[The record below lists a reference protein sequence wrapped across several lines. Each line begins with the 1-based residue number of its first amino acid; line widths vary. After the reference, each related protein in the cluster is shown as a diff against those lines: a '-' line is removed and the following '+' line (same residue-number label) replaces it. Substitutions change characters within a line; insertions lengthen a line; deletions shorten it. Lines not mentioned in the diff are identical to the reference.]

1 MLGSE
6 LLDIFK
12 CLTKQDRREL
22 HDFVRSPFHNKRE
35 DVVRLFEY
43 LDTYLKDT
51 PSVFSLK
58 KESKNITTVF
68 KKENVFKAVFV
79 DVQNYDDKQLRY
91 TMSFLL
97 KCIRQFLIYKDLT
110 INDLNNEIALNR
122 ALRQRGADK
131 IFEKNIQQS
140 FLFFE
145 NQNLRHAD
153 FYFYKYRLQMVEYE
167 YLHRRQRGGELH
179 LQEISDSF
187 DDFFMVEILRLAC
200 AMKAHQG
207 ISQRTYHLSFLEEVL
222 NKIEKGTYKP
232 TSFPKESGFPPSTV
246 FAYYFAYKTLSN
258 NAQSADFQSLKDFIV
273 EKGDIFPQTE
283 IRDLTLVAINFCI
296 KKLNSGE
303 REYEQQALD
312 LYKNGLKTGSFLE
325 SGELSSYTYTNV
337 MLLAVKKGEFEWA
350 EQFLQDFKKYLPA
363 RERENLFKYNLA
375 MFYFRRND
383 YPKAMQLLQE
393 VTLKDVLHNLDAR
406 RVLMR
411 IYYELGEFDA
421 LDSLLESFKI
431 FLHRQKD
438 LSYHRQSYL
447 NLIKFVK
454 KLLQTN
460 LSDKKEKEI
469 LRGLIEST
477 TELTERDWLLGQLA

>member
-6 LLDIFK
+6 LLEIFK
-12 CLTKQDRREL
+12 CLTKQDRRDL

-35 DVVRLFEY
+35 DVILLFEY
-43 LDTYLKDT
+43 ITKNLKEG
-51 PSVFSLK
+51 PSVFRD
-58 KESKNITTVF
+58 KEGKNIGSIF

-79 DVQNYDDKQLRY
+79 DAHNYDDKQLRY

-167 YLHRRQRGGELH
+167 YLHRRQRGGDLH

-187 DDFFMVEILRLAC
+187 DDFFIVEMLRLAC

-207 ISQRTYHLSFLEEVL
+207 ISQRTYHLSFLGEIL
-222 NKIEKGTYKP
+222 DRIEKGIYKP
-232 TSFPKESGFPPSTV
+232 TPSV
-246 FAYYFAYKTLSN
+246 FAYYFAYKTLSD
-258 NAQSADFQSLKDFIV
+258 NAQSTDFQSLKDFIV
-273 EKGDIFPQTE
+273 EKGGIFPQTE

-325 SGELSSYTYTNV
+325 SGELSTYTYTNV

-460 LSDKKEKEI
+460 LSDKKEREI

>member
-6 LLDIFK
+6 LLEIFK

-35 DVVRLFEY
+35 DVILLYEY
-43 LDTYLKDT
+43 LNKNFKEG
-51 PSVFSLK
+51 PSVFQDN
-58 KESKNITTVF
+58 EHKNLGSVF

-79 DVQNYDDKQLRY
+79 DVKNYDDKQLRY

-97 KCIRQFLIYKDLT
+97 KCIRQFLVYKDLT
-110 INDLNNEIALNR
+110 VNELNNEIALNR

-207 ISQRTYHLSFLEEVL
+207 ISQRTYNLSFLEEVL
-222 NKIEKGTYKP
+222 TKIEKGTYAP
-232 TSFPKESGFPPSTV
+232 TPSPQSAGFTSSTV
-246 FAYYFAYKTLSN
+246 LAYYFAYKTLSN
-258 NAQSADFQSLKDFIV
+258 NAQSADFQSLKNFIV
-273 EKGDIFPQTE
+273 EKGSIFPQIE

-303 REYEQQALD
+303 RQYELEALD
-312 LYKNGLKTGSFLE
+312 LYKSGLEKGSFLE
-325 SGELSSYTYTNV
+325 NGELSPYTYKNIM
-337 MLLAVKKGEFEWA
+337 MLSVKNNEFEWS
-350 EQFLQDFKKYLPA
+350 EQFLHNFKKYLPA

-375 MFYFRRND
+375 LFYFRKNE
-383 YPKAMQLLQE
+383 YAKAMQLLQE
-393 VTLKDVLHNLDAR
+393 VTLKDALYNLDAR
-406 RVLMR
+406 RVLMC

-460 LSDKKEKEI
+460 LLDKKEREI
-469 LRGLIEST
+469 LRGQILET
-477 TELTERDWLLGQLA
+477 TELTERDWLLGQLV

>member
-6 LLDIFK
+6 LLEIFK

-35 DVVRLFEY
+35 DVMRLFEY
-43 LDTYLKDT
+43 LDKNLKD
-51 PSVFSLK
+51 S
-58 KESKNITTVF
+58 ESKNITTAF
-68 KKENVFKAVFV
+68 EKENVFKAVFV
-79 DVQNYDDKQLRY
+79 DVKKYDDKQLRY

-140 FLFFE
+140 FLLFE

-167 YLHRRQRGGELH
+167 YLHRRQRGGDLH

-187 DDFFMVEILRLAC
+187 DDFYMVEILRLAC

-207 ISQRTYHLSFLEEVL
+207 ISQRTYNLTLLEAVLS
-222 NKIEKGTYKP
+222 KIESNTYKP
-232 TSFPKESGFPPSTV
+232 TPSV
-246 FAYYFAYKTLSN
+246 FAYYFAYKTLSI
-258 NAQSADFQSLKDFIV
+258 NAQSVDFQSLKSFIV
-273 EKGDIFPQTE
+273 EKGTIFPQAE

-337 MLLAVKKGEFEWA
+337 MLLAIKKGEFEWA
-350 EQFLQDFKKYLPA
+350 EQFLYDFKKYLPA

-460 LSDKKEKEI
+460 LSDKIEKEI
-469 LRGLIEST
+469 LRGQIEST
-477 TELTERDWLLGQLA
+477 TELTERDWLLEQLV

>member
-35 DVVRLFEY
+35 DVIRLFEY
-43 LDTYLKDT
+43 LDKYLKEG
-51 PSVFSLK
+51 PSVFLLK

-68 KKENVFKAVFV
+68 IKENVFKAVFV
-79 DVQNYDDKQLRY
+79 DVKNYDDKQLRY

-97 KCIRQFLIYKDLT
+97 KCIRHFLIYKELT
-110 INDLNNEIALNR
+110 INELNNEIALNR

-207 ISQRTYHLSFLEEVL
+207 ISQRTYNLSFLEEVL
-222 NKIEKGTYKP
+222 TKIEKGDYKP
-232 TSFPKESGFPPSTV
+232 TPSV

-258 NAQSADFQSLKDFIV
+258 NAQSTDFQSLKDFIV
-273 EKGDIFPQTE
+273 EKGSIFPQTE

-460 LSDKKEKEI
+460 LLDKKEKE
-469 LRGLIEST
+469 LLKAQIEST
-477 TELTERDWLLGQLA
+477 TELTERDWLLGQLV

>member
-6 LLDIFK
+6 LLEIFK

-35 DVVRLFEY
+35 DVMRLYQY
-43 LDTYLKDT
+43 LDKYLKDSET
-51 PSVFSLK
+51 
-58 KESKNITTVF
+58 KNIAMIL

-79 DVQNYDDKQLRY
+79 DVKKYDDKQLRY

-167 YLHRRQRGGELH
+167 YLHRRQRGGDLH

-187 DDFFMVEILRLAC
+187 DDFYMVEILRLAC

-207 ISQRTYHLSFLEEVL
+207 ISQRTYNLTLLEAVLS
-222 NKIEKGTYKP
+222 KIESNTYKP
-232 TSFPKESGFPPSTV
+232 TPSV
-246 FAYYFAYKTLSN
+246 FAYYFAYKTLSI
-258 NAQSADFQSLKDFIV
+258 NAQSADFQSLKYFIV
-273 EKGDIFPQTE
+273 EKGTIFPQAE

-337 MLLAVKKGEFEWA
+337 MLLAVKKGEFDWA
-350 EQFLQDFKKYLPA
+350 EQFLHDFKKYLPA

-375 MFYFRRND
+375 MYYFRRND

-411 IYYELGEFDA
+411 IYYELSEFDA

-460 LSDKKEKEI
+460 LLDKKEKEI
-469 LRGLIEST
+469 LRGQIEST

>member
-43 LDTYLKDT
+43 LDKYLKEG

-79 DVQNYDDKQLRY
+79 DVKNYDDKQLRY

-110 INDLNNEIALNR
+110 ISELNNEIALNR

-153 FYFYKYRLQMVEYE
+153 FYFNKYRLQMVEYE

-207 ISQRTYHLSFLEEVL
+207 ISQRTYNLSFLEEVL
-222 NKIEKGTYKP
+222 TKIEKRDYKP
-232 TSFPKESGFPPSTV
+232 TPSV

-258 NAQSADFQSLKDFIV
+258 NAQSTDFQSLKDFIV
-273 EKGDIFPQTE
+273 EKGSIFPQAE

-411 IYYELGEFDA
+411 IYYELGEYDA
-421 LDSLLESFKI
+421 LDSLLESFRI

-460 LSDKKEKEI
+460 LLDKKEKEI
-469 LRGLIEST
+469 LRGQIEST

>member
-6 LLDIFK
+6 LLEIFK

-22 HDFVRSPFHNKRE
+22 YDFVHSPFHNKRK
-35 DVVRLFEY
+35 DVILLFEY
-43 LDTYLKDT
+43 ITKNLKEG
-51 PSVFSLK
+51 PSVFRD
-58 KESKNITTVF
+58 KEGKNIGSVF
-68 KKENVFKAVFV
+68 KKENVFKSVFV
-79 DVQNYDDKQLRY
+79 DVKNYDDKQLRY

-97 KCIRQFLIYKDLT
+97 KCIRQYLIYKEFNT
-110 INDLNNEIALNR
+110 NELNNEIALNR
-122 ALRQRGADK
+122 SLRQRGADK

-167 YLHRRQRGGELH
+167 YLHRRQRGADLH

-187 DDFFMVEILRLAC
+187 EDFFMVEILRLAC
-200 AMKAHQG
+200 AMKAHQVV
-207 ISQRTYHLSFLEEVL
+207 SQRTYHLSFLDEIL
-222 NKIEKGTYKP
+222 TKIEKGNYQPQSTQ
-232 TSFPKESGFPPSTV
+232 PSTV
-246 FAYYFAYKTLSN
+246 LAYYFAYKTLSN
-258 NAQSADFQSLKDFIV
+258 NAQSTDFQSLKNFIV
-273 EKGDIFPQTE
+273 EKGSIFPQTE

-325 SGELSSYTYTNV
+325 SGELSTYTYTNV
-337 MLLAVKKGEFEWA
+337 MLLAVKKGEFEWT

-411 IYYELGEFDA
+411 IYYKLGEYDA
-421 LDSLLESFKI
+421 LDSLLESFRI

-454 KLLQTN
+454 KLLHTN
-460 LSDKKEKEI
+460 LSDKKEREI
-469 LRGLIEST
+469 LRGQILAT
-477 TELTERDWLLGQLA
+477 TELTERDWLLEQLA